1 MVFVAVPLFFLWLGL
16 WMWRREMRMRRA
28 FDRIPILVVTEDE
41 LQMMLASQASED
53 AAMVRTLHQIRE
65 LEEAQ

>member
-1 MVFVAVPLFFLWLGL
+1 
-16 WMWRREMRMRRA
+16 
-28 FDRIPILVVTEDE
+28 
-41 LQMMLASQASED
+41 MLASQASED